1 MKESP
6 EELERKAA
14 KYRRLARDVGDKL
27 TADRILTLAEELEQ
41 QAHKPKLEKSKAASP
56 RKRNGPSGGAEAA

>member
-6 EELERKAA
+6 EELERKAT
-14 KYRRLARDVGDKL
+14 KYRRLARDVGDKP

-41 QAHKPKLEKSKAASP
+41 QAHKLKLEK
-56 RKRNGPSGGAEAA
+56 E

>member
-14 KYRRLARDVGDKL
+14 EYRRLARDVGDKL

-41 QAHKPKLEKSKAASP
+41 QAHKPKLEKK
-56 RKRNGPSGGAEAA
+56 

>member
-1 MKESP
+1 MKESQ

-14 KYRRLARDVGDKL
+14 KYRRLAREVGDRA

-41 QAHKPKLEKSKAASP
+41 QAHKQNPKQE
-56 RKRNGPSGGAEAA
+56 